1 MTDLLTLGL
10 ILLLPTA
17 LAGLAAL
24 ALVGWILWSIKAL
37 DSYDAEVGHALEER
51 DDDKGERK

>member
-1 MTDLLTLGL
+1 MTDLIILGL

-24 ALVGWILWSIKAL
+24 SLIGWALWQTNNL
-37 DSYDAEVGHALEER
+37 DSYDAETGHALEER